1 MNKPIDPQYWLKKL
15 YEGGPKLAQAKAEME
30 YLSEYRKSLKAI
42 LMMESNESTAVMK
55 EVDAY
60 AHEQYLLNLDAI
72 KIAVENYE
80 TLRWQMVTAQA
91 AIDVWRSLNASN
103 RTMDRAAA

>member
-15 YEGGPKLAQAKAEME
+15 YEGGPKLAQAKAEVE
-30 YLSEYRKSLKAI
+30 YMTEYRKSLKSL
-42 LMMESNESTAVMK
+42 LMQRSLQSSAALK
-55 EVDAY
+55 EADAY
-60 AHEQYLLNLDAI
+60 SEEEYLNHLEAF

-103 RTMDRAAA
+103 RTMDKAAA